1 MATNNLAEQSPQL
14 NSDSRSASPRVL
26 GVDLTVHKRHN
37 STRVRDVEAETSAI
51 GTDVDLRY
59 LLEENARQM
68 LKYRK
73 RPRLDHEQLVK
84 LSNSF
89 FNQDFPTRLWKI
101 VDSDMFKSATWDKNG
116 IYMLLDEERFT
127 KEVLQRTGFRPT
139 LPCVT
144 MAGFDQQMILYGF
157 QKLSS
162 ATPTSKLSMYYH
174 HSFRQHQEK
183 LLKKVKVP
191 VVAEVEAVEEED
203 DVEIVMVTP
212 GPPRQPDPPVTPIS
226 PPVTSKAETR
236 DGEAEKDEK
245 KEKERLSLAAK
256 DLVAKISSEVNQRKT
271 VLPVTPSSSHTPSTP
286 TPAPASSPDPPFTL
300 SYPSPAPPF
309 TLSYP
314 TPAPSCSYSNPST
327 PAQALTPYYTYSTP
341 APTTAP
347 ASSSPSPPTASVAGA
362 SSQTSRPTTT
372 QEGNSGSSRSI
383 TPIARGWVR
392 LNPNPFDRAPGP
404 AGPAPGPP
412 EATPDACP
420 YHLAH
425 SLVFT
430 PSINHQLCI
439 AKAQFEEANEAQAH
453 QAHQSQAQALNAH
466 LAQAQAQAH
475 QAQAQQ
481 AQAQALNAHQAQSQQ
496 VQAQALYAQ
505 MAQAQMAW
513 MQAAM
518 YNPWVLQAMQM
529 QMAAYMS
536 PPPHYLHR
544 PAGGFSTTHHINPVF
559 PSGSSS
565 PAGAGSESGRYSP
578 DLSFSPSNPRT
589 PLSLDPSIHPSI
601 QLNQTLGRPMKY
613 F

>member
-1 MATNNLAEQSPQL
+1 MATNNLADQSQQL
-14 NSDSRSASPRVL
+14 NSDSRSASSRVL
-26 GVDLTVHKRHN
+26 GIDLTVHKRPN
-37 STRVRDVEAETSAI
+37 STRVRDVEAEASAI
-51 GTDVDLRY
+51 GTDVDLSY

-73 RPRLDHEQLVK
+73 RPRLDHEKPVK

-101 VDSDMFKSATWDKNG
+101 VDSDLFKSATWDKNG

-144 MAGFDQQMILYGF
+144 MAGFDQQLILYGF

-183 LLKKVKVP
+183 LLKKIKVP
-191 VVAEVEAVEEED
+191 VVEVVEED
-203 DVEIVMVTP
+203 DVEIVMVIP
-212 GPPRQPDPPVTPIS
+212 GPPRQPDPPVTPIT
-226 PPVTSKAETR
+226 PPVTSKAKTW
-236 DGEAEKDEK
+236 DGESEKDEK
-245 KEKERLSLAAK
+245 KEKEQLSLAAK
-256 DLVAKISSEVNQRKT
+256 DLVAKISSAVNQRKT
-271 VLPVTPSSSHTPSTP
+271 VLLVTPSSSSHTPSTP
-286 TPAPASSPDPPFTL
+286 TQAPASSPAPSFT
-300 SYPSPAPPF
+300 F
-309 TLSYP
+309 SYP

-347 ASSSPSPPTASVAGA
+347 DSPSPSPPTASVAGA

-372 QEGNSGSSRSI
+372 QEGSSGSSRSI
-383 TPIARGWVR
+383 TPIAHGWVR

-412 EATPDACP
+412 VATPDACP
-420 YHLAH
+420 YHLAQ

-453 QAHQSQAQALNAH
+453 QAHQSQAQALNAHLVQAQAQAQAHQVQAQWAQAQALNAH

-578 DLSFSPSNPRT
+578 DLSFSPTNP
-589 PLSLDPSIHPSI
+589 
-601 QLNQTLGRPMKY
+601 
-613 F
+613 

>member
-1 MATNNLAEQSPQL
+1 MATNNLAEQSQQL
-14 NSDSRSASPRVL
+14 NGDSMSASPKVL
-26 GVDLTVHKRHN
+26 GIDLTVHKRHN

-51 GTDVDLRY
+51 GTDVDLSY

-73 RPRLDHEQLVK
+73 RPRLDHEKTVK

-101 VDSDMFKSATWDKNG
+101 VDSDLFKSATWDKNG

-127 KEVLQRTGFRPT
+127 KEVLQRTGFQPT

-144 MAGFDQQMILYGF
+144 MAGFDQQLILYGF

-174 HSFRQHQEK
+174 HSFRQHQEN
-183 LLKKVKVP
+183 LLKKIK
-191 VVAEVEAVEEED
+191 VVAELEAVEED
-203 DVEIVMVTP
+203 DVEIVMVIP

-236 DGEAEKDEK
+236 DGQAEKDEK
-245 KEKERLSLAAK
+245 KEKEQLSLAAK
-256 DLVAKISSEVNQRKT
+256 DLVAKISSAVNQNKT
-271 VLPVTPSSSHTPSTP
+271 VLLVTPSSSHTPSTP
-286 TPAPASSPDPPFTL
+286 TPAPASSPA
-300 SYPSPAPPF
+300 PSF

-314 TPAPSCSYSNPST
+314 TSAPSCSYSNPST

-347 ASSSPSPPTASVAGA
+347 ASSSPNPPTASVAGA

-372 QEGNSGSSRSI
+372 HEGHSGSSRSI
-383 TPIARGWVR
+383 TPIGHGWVR

-412 EATPDACP
+412 VATSDACP

-439 AKAQFEEANEAQAH
+439 AKAQFEEANEAQAL
-453 QAHQSQAQALNAH
+453 QAHQSQAQARNAH
-466 LAQAQAQAH
+466 LAQAQSH

-481 AQAQALNAHQAQSQQ
+481 VQAQALNAHQAQVHQAQSQQ

-536 PPPHYLHR
+536 SPPHYLHR

-565 PAGAGSESGRYSP
+565 PARAGSESGRYSP
-578 DLSFSPSNPRT
+578 DPSFSPPNLRT
-589 PLSLDPSIHPSI
+589 PLSLHSLIHPSKPN
-601 QLNQTLGRPMKY
+601 LE
-613 F
+613 